1 MWLRARENLAE
12 KVLIPTIHVWGVG
25 DTYACVWYHIFSP
38 NNGSPNDGSPNNVS
52 PNNVSPNNVSPNDI
66 FP

>member
-1 MWLRARENLAE
+1 VAQGKGELGREGAH
-12 KVLIPTIHVWGVG
+12 TSIHVWGVG